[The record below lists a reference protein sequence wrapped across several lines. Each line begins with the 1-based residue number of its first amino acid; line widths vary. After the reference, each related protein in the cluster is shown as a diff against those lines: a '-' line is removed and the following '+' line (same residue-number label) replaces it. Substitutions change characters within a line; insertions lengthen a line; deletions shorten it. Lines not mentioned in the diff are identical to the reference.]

1 MKDLVAISPLWVSA
15 LTGLVAMALDLLTGS
30 GRKSFLA
37 WVVAIG
43 LSLSAALGLALWRDP
58 VILSFPSLVAVLH
71 LDFHGAF
78 FGALVALFGALAAL
92 LAVPHLPEQGI
103 DEGET
108 DALLAFSA
116 FGGQLLVVA
125 VDLITLF
132 LGLEVLSLSL
142 YVLAASRRS
151 SPFGAEAGLKY
162 FLLGGVASGLLL
174 LAAAFLYGA
183 TGSLDLRT
191 ILDRLLA
198 GSGGTDPTLAALAL
212 VLILVALGFKVA
224 AVPFHFWTPDVYQGS
239 PPPVT
244 GYMAGAVKAAAF
256 AVLARLLL
264 TLWEVPAVA
273 ALGSRDV
280 LLWLGILS
288 VVVGSVLGV
297 VQDDARRILA
307 WSSIVHAG
315 YLLLGL
321 WAVEPREGI
330 GGLWTLNGS
339 VPFYLLAYGIAS
351 LGAFGALGVFARGG
365 HEDYRLARLAG
376 LGRGH
381 PAATFVLMASVLS
394 LAGMPPLGGF
404 LAKFRLFQHVV
415 AVDSPW
421 SIPAVVIA
429 VLASVVSLYYYLR
442 ILKVLYFDEPSEE
455 TAGHASSPAA
465 AFAMAATVV
474 ASLVLGIVPTPFLDA
489 GRRAAQGTVL
499 AAGASLERVAAVAT
513 PSPAPVSA
521 PVRFGEGVVPPDAR
535 RPAPPVPVQVIRDA
549 VGGYRPPEAPL
560 DQERRR
566 APDGARLME
575 VFRSPK
581 ARP

>member
-15 LTGLVAMALDLLTGS
+15 LTGLVAMALDLLSGS

-37 WVVAIG
+37 WVVAFG
-43 LSLSAALGLALWRDP
+43 LSLSAALGLALWRGP
-58 VILSFPSLVAVLH
+58 VSLSFPSLVAVFL
-71 LDFHGAF
+71 LDVHGAF

-108 DALLAFSA
+108 YSLLAFSA

-125 VDLITLF
+125 VDLVTLF

-191 ILDRLLA
+191 ILERLLA
-198 GSGGTDPTLAALAL
+198 DQREPVLAALAMAL
-212 VLILVALGFKVA
+212 LLVALGFKVA

-244 GYMAGAVKAAAF
+244 AYMAAAVKAAAF
-256 AVLARLLL
+256 AVMARVLI
-264 TLWEVPAVA
+264 TLWEVPTVA
-273 ALGSRDV
+273 ALGARDWV
-280 LLWLGILS
+280 LGLGILS
-288 VVVGSVLGV
+288 MVVGSLVGLL
-297 VQDDARRILA
+297 QDDARRILA

-330 GGLWTLNGS
+330 AGLWTLNGS
-339 VPFYLLAYGIAS
+339 VPFYLLAYGVAS

-365 HEDYRLARLAG
+365 LEDYRLHRLAG

-381 PAATFVLMASVLS
+381 PAATFVLMVSVLS

-404 LAKFRLFQHVV
+404 LAKFRLFQQVV
-415 AVDSPW
+415 AADSPW
-421 SIPAVVIA
+421 SVPAVVIA

-442 ILKVLYFDEPSEE
+442 ILKVLYFDEPTGE
-455 TAGHASSPAA
+455 TAGQASSPAA
-465 AFAMAATVV
+465 SFALAVTVV
-474 ASLVLGIVPTPFLDA
+474 ASLVLGVLPGPFLDA
-489 GRRAAQGTVL
+489 GRRAAQDSALV
-499 AAGASLERVAAVAT
+499 ARAPLERAVAA
-513 PSPAPVSA
+513 SPREP
-521 PVRFGEGVVPPDAR
+521 PREGVVSSDAR
-535 RPAPPVPVQVIRDA
+535 RPAPPVPVRVLREA
-549 VGGYRPPEAPL
+549 VEAARPPEAAPGAA
-560 DQERRR
+560 RRP
-566 APDGARLME
+566 AADGSRLIE
-575 VFRSPK
+575 VFRAPK
-581 ARP
+581 PRP

>member
-15 LTGLVAMALDLLTGS
+15 LTGLLAMALDLLSGS

-37 WVVAIG
+37 WLVAIG
-43 LSLSAALGLALWRDP
+43 LSLSAVLGLALWRDP
-58 VILSFPSLVAVLH
+58 VDLSFPSLVAVLH

-92 LAVPHLPEQGI
+92 MAVPHLPDQGI

-108 DALLAFSA
+108 YALLAFSA

-125 VDLITLF
+125 VDLVTLF
-132 LGLEVLSLSL
+132 LGLEVMSLSL

-174 LAAAFLYGA
+174 LAFAFLYGA

-198 GSGGTDPTLAALAL
+198 DGGTDPALAALAM
-212 VLILVALGFKVA
+212 VLLLAALGFKVA

-244 GYMAGAVKAAAF
+244 GYMAAAVKAAAF
-256 AVLARLLL
+256 AVLARLLA
-264 TLWEVPAVA
+264 TLWEVPSIAG
-273 ALGSRDV
+273 LGTRDFLPV
-280 LLWLGILS
+280 LAILS

-330 GGLWTLNGS
+330 AGLWTLNGS

-365 HEDYRLARLAG
+365 LEDFRLHRLAG
-376 LGRGH
+376 LGREH
-381 PAATFVLMASVLS
+381 PAATFVLLVSVLS

-404 LAKFRLFQHVV
+404 LAKFRLFQQVV
-415 AVDSPW
+415 MVDSPW
-421 SIPAVVIA
+421 AIPAVVIA

-442 ILKVLYFDEPSEE
+442 ILKVLYFDDPTAE
-455 TAGHASSPAA
+455 TVGRSSSPAA
-465 AFAMAATVV
+465 FFAMAVTVV
-474 ASLVLGIVPTPFLDA
+474 GSLVLGVLPAPFLDA

-499 AAGASLERVAAVAT
+499 VAGAPMEQVAAA
-513 PSPAPVSA
+513 PSPVPA
-521 PVRFGEGVVPPDAR
+521 REGVVSPDAR
-535 RPAPPVPVQVIRDA
+535 RPAPPVPVRVIREA
-549 VGGYRPPEAPL
+549 VEDRRLVDPPPATDRRP
-560 DQERRR
+560 

-575 VFRSPK
+575 VFRAPK